1 MAIRP
6 NDRRR
11 LARLAMPLVYAR
23 RDEVN
28 RRMELRASLRCSE
41 HVHALLLLEGI
52 DPESTCVMRRLREV
66 EAKLAAIP
74 DTPELEEADEAY
86 LARAD
91 TGWIDEE
98 WRRGRRYRPPPREE
112 KTFASE
118 VERLIGRFRSDIREI
133 DSVQASPIE
142 LYAWCLS
149 KHGASFDEATE
160 NVAEA
165 AQDLLL
171 LVEGLPEDATPED
184 IERALL
190 GEENQ

>member
-28 RRMELRASLRCSE
+28 RRMELRASLRFSE

-52 DPESTCVMRRLREV
+52 DPEGTCVMRRLREV
-66 EAKLAAIP
+66 EAKLAAIA
-74 DTPELEEADEAY
+74 DTPELQQADEAY

-91 TGWIDEE
+91 TGWIDAE
-98 WRRGRRYRPPPREE
+98 WERGHRYRPPAREE
-112 KTFASE
+112 KTFGSE

-133 DSVQASPIE
+133 DLVQASPIE

-184 IERALL
+184 IERALS